1 MQSLSSWKLTPFHLL
16 SEVVYINPQDN
27 LAREEK
33 SMPQTDRN
41 LPDIFE
47 QVVVL

>member
-1 MQSLSSWKLTPFHLL
+1 MQSLSSWKLIPFHLPP
-16 SEVVYINPQDN
+16 EIVHINPKDN
-27 LAREEK
+27 LTREEK